1 MEEKSIIVGKDLIY
15 TMTWLIIQ
23 LVSLW
28 AMLIRMEMIAL
39 FNRPISLLTIVVTI
53 LVGVSFVGFLIR
65 FVKLTKSK

>member
-1 MEEKSIIVGKDLIY
+1 MEEKSIMVGKGLIY

-39 FNRPISLLTIVVTI
+39 FNKPITLLTIIATS
-53 LVGVSFVGFLIR
+53 LVGISFFGSLLKFI
-65 FVKLTKSK
+65 KLTKGK